1 LSFVGAVLVFGFLA
15 ALPLWGSAYALQLAT
30 DILTFTILA
39 YSWNLIS
46 GFTGYLSFG
55 QVSFYGLG
63 AYTTALI
70 VLHTPTPWYAAV
82 LAAGLVSGLSAC
94 ILGALMLRLHGIM
107 FALGMAGL
115 ARILAVAVSD
125 WEFAGD
131 SVGITL
137 PAQLTPVSVY
147 LAMLA
152 VALAAFALNFWF
164 TRSGFGLDAMS
175 VRDDEEA
182 ASSLGVPG
190 MRVKA
195 SVFVLS
201 AVLPAVAGGLVA
213 WNRSYIDPSSA
224 FDSTIDLQT
233 VVFVLFGGIATLW
246 GPLIGTCVLMLLG
259 EQFLVH
265 FPDLELALFGALVI
279 IIVLV
284 LPGGL
289 VALANRF
296 GWLLPPLMLAP
307 RALPAGKRPRRREGT
322 SDRPVL
328 DVDQLSVRFG
338 GVCALDRVSM
348 QVKPGETISVIGA
361 NGAGK
366 TTLFHTISGLIAP
379 SSGDIRY
386 RGQSL
391 VGVPP
396 FRRAQSGIA
405 RTFQIP
411 RLMETMSVWE
421 NVVLA
426 TRHGNQSGRMI
437 EHTAWAIRSVG
448 LGELWRSPVNTLT
461 PGLRRRLEVA
471 RALALDPDL
480 ILLDEVMAG
489 MTRHEQEDIR
499 QVLRGLRELGVA
511 VIAVEHV
518 IAAVADLSDRIMVL
532 DFGRVIATGP
542 PEAVL
547 NDAAVLRAYLGEA
560 Q

>member
-1 LSFVGAVLVFGFLA
+1 
-15 ALPLWGSAYALQLAT
+15 
-30 DILTFTILA
+30 
-39 YSWNLIS
+39 
-46 GFTGYLSFG
+46 
-55 QVSFYGLG
+55 
-63 AYTTALI
+63 
-70 VLHTPTPWYAAV
+70 
-82 LAAGLVSGLSAC
+82 
-94 ILGALMLRLHGIM
+94 
-107 FALGMAGL
+107 
-115 ARILAVAVSD
+115 
-125 WEFAGD
+125 
-131 SVGITL
+131 
-137 PAQLTPVSVY
+137 
-147 LAMLA
+147 
-152 VALAAFALNFWF
+152 
-164 TRSGFGLDAMS
+164 
-175 VRDDEEA
+175 
-182 ASSLGVPG
+182 

-195 SVFVLS
+195 AVFVLS

-224 FDSTIDLQT
+224 FDPTIDLQT

-265 FPDLELALFGALVI
+265 FPELELALFGGLVI

-296 GWLLPPLMLAP
+296 GWLLPPVILGP
-307 RALPAGKRPRRREGT
+307 RALPAGKPPPPREGV

-338 GVCALDRVSM
+338 GVCALDRVSV
-348 QVKPGETISVIGA
+348 QVAPGETISVIGA

-366 TTLFHTISGLIAP
+366 TTLFHAISGLIAP
-379 SSGDIRY
+379 STGDIRY
-386 RGQSL
+386 RGRSI
-391 VGVPP
+391 VGMPP
-396 FRRAQSGIA
+396 FRRAQNGIA

-426 TRHGNQSGRMI
+426 TRHGNQSKRMI

-471 RALALDPDL
+471 RALALGPDL

-499 QVLRGLRELGVA
+499 QVLRSLRELGVA

-547 NDAAVLRAYLGEA
+547 KDAAVLRAYLGEA